1 MLIDRALA
9 QANQL
14 IEDNLVTAERVNAFM
29 TTIKG
34 MKYRLF
40 DQEKADGLSP
50 FVSFVYSLGKDGKL
64 EYTDEGKIEA
74 RSPSRFKDASAS
86 VNWQWWY
93 GEGNYLSKAS
103 EDYEMALK
111 ELKQYVSAIEL
122 ENQTLTKVDLE
133 KANADQANQVSA
145 DVNDDFDS
153 ALDQI
158 IPADSNH

>member
-1 MLIDRALA
+1 
-9 QANQL
+9 
-14 IEDNLVTAERVNAFM
+14 M

-40 DQEKADGLSP
+40 EQEKADGLSP
-50 FVSFVYSLGKDGKL
+50 FVSFVYSIGKDGKL

-74 RSPSRFKDASAS
+74 RSPSRFDETSAPG
-86 VNWQWWY
+86 NWQWWY
-93 GEGNYLSKAS
+93 GEGNYLGKAN
-103 EDYEMALK
+103 EDYELAK
-111 ELKQYVSAIEL
+111 RELKHYVSAIEL

-145 DVNDDFDS
+145 DVNDAFDN

-158 IPADSNH
+158 IPTDSNH